1 MCRWF
6 AYISN
11 TEPCLLEDV
20 LVRPAHAL
28 TKQVNQHYL
37 PFLFHHEVGVSD
49 KAQMADI
56 RARNI
61 FYNTDGTG
69 IGAYTFAREEYGEV
83 QGARPVLYKTI
94 QPPGNDT
101 NFLSLVSNMS
111 TLALFAHI
119 RMATSAVHEYNNHP
133 FAFGRHLFMHNG
145 SVANFTL
152 IRRDLCAL
160 MSPQAFAAIQ
170 GSTDSEHVG
179 ALYMTYLAA
188 NDDWEKEYPIKEM
201 KVALDKAISTV
212 LRLQKKLPPAVR
224 DEANSLNLCTT
235 DGDQLLAVRFRNH
248 PIEQPPSLYYSTTA
262 GVTLNRKYPDH
273 PDGEAAEVQ
282 ADVRPA
288 GQRKAAEEH
297 GDHVI
302 VASEPSTYKKE
313 DWHLIPKNTAVLVDE
328 QMKVTLEP
336 VKIDLA

>member
-1 MCRWF
+1 
-6 AYISN
+6 
-11 TEPCLLEDV
+11 
-20 LVRPAHAL
+20 
-28 TKQVNQHYL
+28 
-37 PFLFHHEVGVSD
+37 
-49 KAQMADI
+49 
-56 RARNI
+56 
-61 FYNTDGTG
+61 
-69 IGAYTFAREEYGEV
+69 
-83 QGARPVLYKTI
+83 LYKTI